1 MSLLTRRLKP
11 YYEELLE
18 PLVNFFGKYNVS
30 PNLIT
35 LFGLFLVGLGS
46 FFLYLEN
53 LILAFLLLL
62 LGALADSIDGA
73 LARRLNLKTEFG
85 AFLDSTVDRFSDAL
99 PFTALGVHYASYGD
113 ETGVLLSFLALIS
126 SFGVSYTRAR
136 AESLGVYGLGGVF
149 ERTERW
155 IVLLGSILLG
165 LLKLGLFIIT
175 LGSLITVF
183 QRVYETKK
191 ALEVK
196 R

>member
-11 YYEELLE
+11 YYEELLD
-18 PLVNFFGKYNVS
+18 PLVNFFGKYRVS
-30 PNLIT
+30 PNLVT
-35 LFGLFLVGLGS
+35 LSGFAFVCIGS
-46 FFLYLEN
+46 FFLYKGS
-53 LILAFLLLL
+53 IFPAFIFLL
-62 LGALADSIDGA
+62 LGALADSVDGA
-73 LARRLNLKTEFG
+73 IARRLNLKTDFG

-113 ETGVLLSFLALIS
+113 EVGVFLSFSALIS

-136 AESLGVYGLGGVF
+136 AESLGVYGLGGAF

-155 IVLLGSILLG
+155 VVLLGSVLLG
-165 LLKLGLFIIT
+165 LFKLGLFIIT
-175 LGSLITVF
+175 VGSLITVF
-183 QRVYETKK
+183 QRVLATKK